1 VGIVGSGDGTERCE
15 PHRARVD
22 RWRTSA
28 SVLDEVR
35 RSPGLTRVELA
46 ARLNLSSAT
55 TTETVARLREAG
67 WLAEERAPVSGRGRP
82 TTCLRPA
89 LDGPQVLA
97 LDLRHEDWR
106 LAVAGLDGVPTVR
119 CSGRRAEDLA
129 GQLAAAVEAVV
140 AAAAVPGSAAPGA
153 AVPAPAVPAAAV
165 PAGAVPA
172 GTNDSFVASTCT
184 NESFAPARGQLRRPL
199 ALGLAAPAPLSDDV
213 FVRAT
218 DLDWGAV
225 ALGALVEGLGD
236 PAIPVLPGND
246 ATLAGLAE
254 ARCGAATGAA
264 TALSL
269 TVEVGIGGTL
279 LLDGRPQRGAHGAAG
294 EYGHM
299 PFGDPTIAC
308 PCGARGCWAPE
319 LDGRALARHLG
330 EDPPA
335 DPRTYAVR
343 VLDRADAGEEAA
355 GAAVARVAAA
365 LGRGVAGLVNAHD
378 PDVVVLGGLAP
389 RFRGPAFDEA
399 YRCGLMAYR
408 RAAPTP
414 VRDAVHGDDAALY
427 GAAALALDEV
437 TSAEGLA
444 RTLG

>member
-1 VGIVGSGDGTERCE
+1 MGIVGSGDRTDRCE

-35 RSPGLTRVELA
+35 RTPGLTRVELA
-46 ARLNLSSAT
+46 ARLNLPSAT
-55 TTETVARLREAG
+55 TTETVARLRDAG

-89 LDGPQVLA
+89 PDGPHVLA

-106 LAVAGLDGVPTVR
+106 LAIAGLDGVPTVR
-119 CSGRRAEDLA
+119 CSGRRADDLA
-129 GQLAAAVEAVV
+129 GQLAAAVEAV
-140 AAAAVPGSAAPGA
+140 AAATSADGASGTLAASTQPNGPFAARGEAVPGTG
-153 AVPAPAVPAAAV
+153 
-165 PAGAVPA
+165 
-172 GTNDSFVASTCT
+172 
-184 NESFAPARGQLRRPL
+184 RPL

-218 DLDWGAV
+218 ELDWGAV
-225 ALGALVEGLGD
+225 ALGGLVAGLGE

-254 ARCGAATGAA
+254 ARSGAAAGAG

-299 PFGDPTIAC
+299 PFGDPAVAC
-308 PCGARGCWAPE
+308 PCGAWGCWGPE

-330 EDPPA
+330 EGPPA
-335 DPRTYAVR
+335 DPRTYALR

-378 PDVVVLGGLAP
+378 PDVVVLAGLAP

-414 VRDAVHGDDAALY
+414 VHDAVHGDDAALY